1 MDREASIPRAFVFQ
15 RRWRTLGPVM
25 REPFDPAALLSEA
38 QQQTGLD
45 DFGDESFRE
54 PMERL
59 CTALAGEAGLNEVG
73 TATQRQRVLDILV
86 TRLRVEDW
94 FARRPEIADE
104 AIGAPLVIC
113 GLPRTGT
120 TMLHRVIAEDPEF
133 DAALWYEVRYPAP
146 FEGWK
151 PDHTDTRIAAAEEE
165 VRMTLELAPEIMA
178 VHPFD
183 ATSPDEE
190 IMLLEQ
196 SFFSRTPESYC
207 HLPEFSAWLDE
218 QDQLPGYQYLARLLQ
233 FLQWQHRQQGRARD
247 RWVLKSPHHLGFLPE
262 LFRVFPDATVVQ
274 THRDPMDSIPS
285 ICSLCFQL
293 ETMGCDS
300 SDPKATGAH
309 WSAGWATYLDR
320 ALAYR
325 NEGHADRFLDLWFLD
340 SVRDPVGTVAR
351 VYEFL
356 GRELTPI
363 AEQKMRRWTEDNA
376 REKRASHSYSLEQFG
391 LSEATICRDFA
402 SYRDLYIS
410 PRS

>member
-1 MDREASIPRAFVFQ
+1 MPA
-15 RRWRTLGPVM
+15 
-25 REPFDPAALLSEA
+25 PFEPAALLGEA
-38 QQQTGLD
+38 QRQTGLT

-73 TATQRQRVLDILV
+73 TATQRQRVLAILV

-94 FARRPEIADE
+94 FVRHPEIGDE
-104 AIGAPLVIC
+104 EIGSPLVVC

-120 TMLHRVIAEDPEF
+120 TLLHRVIAEDPDF
-133 DAALWYEVRYPAP
+133 DAALWYEVRHPAP
-146 FEGWK
+146 FEGWDPK
-151 PDHTDTRIAAAEEE
+151 LPDARIAAAEEE
-165 VRMTLELAPEIMA
+165 VRMTLELAPELMA
-178 VHPFD
+178 IHPFD

-207 HLPEFSAWLDE
+207 HLPDFSAWLDQ
-218 QDQLPGYQYLARLLQ
+218 QDQLPGYRYLVRLLQ
-233 FLQWQHRQQGRARD
+233 FLQWQHRRQGRARD

-262 LFRVFPDATVVQ
+262 LFQVLPAATVVQ

-285 ICSLCFQL
+285 ICSLCYHL
-293 ETMGCDS
+293 ETMG
-300 SDPKATGAH
+300 SDAPDPRATGAH
-309 WSAGWATYLDR
+309 WSAAWATYLER

-325 NEGHADRFLDLWFLD
+325 DEAPADRFLDLWFLD

-363 AEQKMRRWTEDNA
+363 AEEKMRQWTEANA
-376 REKRASHSYSLEQFG
+376 REKRASHAYTLEQFG
-391 LSEATICRDFA
+391 LSEASIARDFA
-402 SYRDLYIS
+402 AYRQRYIDTTS
-410 PRS
+410 REGR